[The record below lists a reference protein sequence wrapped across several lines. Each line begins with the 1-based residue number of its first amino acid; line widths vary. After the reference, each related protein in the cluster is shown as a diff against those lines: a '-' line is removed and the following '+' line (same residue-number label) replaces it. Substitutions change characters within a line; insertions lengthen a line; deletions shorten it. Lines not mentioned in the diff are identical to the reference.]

1 MAGVEVQQGQVTA
14 STALTPVS
22 SPAADAVAAAPTT
35 KGTRKRG
42 RPKSTKTKMFATHP
56 GYQQMIKAAILAI
69 NDKKGSSRAAILK
82 HIAQNFKLGEQ
93 LPTINAH
100 LRQALR
106 RGVESGFL
114 KHTKGTGASGSFL
127 LAEPKAH
134 KEHKKVKKHVEK
146 KPSSGEK
153 AGTDKEVKKV
163 EKKKKKKHV
172 HKKKGAGK
180 AAGVKKTSK
189 KSKGVK
195 KMAKSP
201 KMSKT
206 TKARKPKKMAK
217 SPKMSKTTKARKPKK
232 MAVPKPKTA

>member
-1 MAGVEVQQGQVTA
+1 MAGVEVQQGQTTGGTA
-14 STALTPVS
+14 PTLAS
-22 SPAADAVAAAPTT
+22 SPAAGDVAAAPVT
-35 KGTRKRG
+35 KGTGKRG
-42 RPKSTKTKMFATHP
+42 RPKSSKAKMSPTHP

-127 LAEPKAH
+127 LAEPKAR
-134 KEHKKVKKHVEK
+134 KEQEKVKKQVEK
-146 KPSSGEK
+146 KSSSSEK
-153 AGTDKEVKKV
+153 NRSEKEVKKV
-163 EKKKKKKHV
+163 ENKKRHV
-172 HKKKGAGK
+172 HTKKSAGK

-189 KSKGVK
+189 KSKVVK

-201 KMSKT
+201 KI
-206 TKARKPKKMAK
+206 
-217 SPKMSKTTKARKPKK
+217 SKTTKARKPKK